1 MDDRALSIAAAILS
15 LKQDS
20 DWFKD
25 YIFPISM
32 SFFSALMG
40 GVSAY
45 YFTKRHETSKEEVA
59 NCRVANKLILKVL
72 ESLTLLNSLK
82 SSYINIE
89 ESHPIIRAMR
99 IVPFKYDIKPMEF
112 DLSLLSFI
120 KDVPTANRSRMQR
133 VRDFI
138 NLKVL
143 GQEVERPSL
152 EEIQNS
158 WRNIKR
164 ISNFLINYKCAI
176 ELIESRFNMDTQLRG
191 MIEPHYNYF
200 KQSGDD
206 TMILNA
212 VPNDLFAR
220 YLYETEQLLSLIG
233 HLIVEFYSFAHEFPS
248 VAESNIEL
256 SCLGRSVGLTRA
268 TVDSEFDVKIKRP
281 YRKPNYTQ
289 LSKYTHVKKE
299 RLIEDLNFPI
309 P

>member
-1 MDDRALSIAAAILS
+1 MDDRAISIAAAILS

-25 YIFPISM
+25 YIFPITM
-32 SFFSALMG
+32 SFFSAFMG

-45 YFTKRHETSKEEVA
+45 YFTKRHEISTEEVA
-59 NCRVANKLILKVL
+59 NCKVANKLILKVL
-72 ESLTLLNSLK
+72 EASTLLNSFK
-82 SSYINIE
+82 SSYIHIE

-99 IVPFKYDIKPMEF
+99 ISPLKYDIKPIDF

-120 KDVPTANRSRMQR
+120 KDVPTANRSRMKR

-138 NLKVL
+138 NFKIL
-143 GQEVERPSL
+143 GHEIERPSP
-152 EEIQNS
+152 EKVQNT

-164 ISNFLINYKCAI
+164 ISNFLINYKCVV
-176 ELIESRFNMDTQLRG
+176 ELIESRFNMDVQLRG
-191 MIEPHYNYF
+191 IVEPHYNHF
-200 KQSGDD
+200 KKSGDD
-206 TMILNA
+206 TNILNA

-220 YLYETEQLLSLIG
+220 YLYETEQLLSLID

-248 VAESNIEL
+248 IAESNIEL

-268 TVDSEFDVKIKRP
+268 AVDSEFDVKIKQP
-281 YRKPNYTQ
+281 YGKPNYTQ
-289 LSKYTHVKKE
+289 LSKYTNVKEEK
-299 RLIEDLNFPI
+299 IFADLNFPI